1 MFDKMAIFI
10 NKKSGDRFTI
20 YREDLPEYLRDYDL
34 DESEAEVLSL
44 DQATADEIAS
54 LAAAELENA
63 NYHSFVSVPEQFLE
77 KLRARGVDEKTQLE
91 ALWALI
97 DSLGEFFY

>member
-1 MFDKMAIFI
+1 MFEKMAIFV

-20 YREDLPEYLRDYDL
+20 YREDLPEYLVDYDL
-34 DESEAEVLSL
+34 DASEAELLSL
-44 DQATADEIAS
+44 EEATADEIAS
-54 LAAAELENA
+54 LAAGELENA

-77 KLRARGVDEKTQLE
+77 KLRARGIDEKDQVT

-97 DSLGEFFY
+97 DSLGDLFY